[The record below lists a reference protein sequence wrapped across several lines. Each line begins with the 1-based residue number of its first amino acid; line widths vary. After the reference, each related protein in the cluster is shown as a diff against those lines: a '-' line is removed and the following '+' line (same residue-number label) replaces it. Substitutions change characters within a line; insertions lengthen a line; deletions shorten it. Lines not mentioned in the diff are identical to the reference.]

1 MLALKVAK
9 LMRIKQKWDEQR
21 ELEAEIDK
29 MVSQLVQ
36 TASPEIAM
44 QVEKMMLM
52 SPRAT
57 RLITGEDGEGFRA
70 RAARRGSTA
79 TISVR
84 FSDSAATANL
94 VSVSPG
100 VTP

>member
-9 LMRIKQKWDEQR
+9 LMRLKQKWVEQR
-21 ELEAEIDK
+21 ELEAEIDE

-44 QVEKMMLM
+44 QVEKLM
-52 SPRAT
+52 AT

-70 RAARRGSTA
+70 RAARRRST
-79 TISVR
+79 VHDL
-84 FSDSAATANL
+84 SDSAATANL

-100 VTP
+100 VSPVA

>member
-1 MLALKVAK
+1 MLALKVAR

-70 RAARRGSTA
+70 RAARRRST
-79 TISVR
+79 VHDL
-84 FSDSAATANL
+84 SDNAATANL

-100 VTP
+100 VSPVA

>member
-9 LMRIKQKWDEQR
+9 LMRIKQKWNEQR

-57 RLITGEDGEGFRA
+57 RLITGEDEEGFRA
-70 RAARRGSTA
+70 RAARRRST
-79 TISVR
+79 VHDL
-84 FSDSAATANL
+84 SDSAATTHL

-100 VTP
+100 VSPVA